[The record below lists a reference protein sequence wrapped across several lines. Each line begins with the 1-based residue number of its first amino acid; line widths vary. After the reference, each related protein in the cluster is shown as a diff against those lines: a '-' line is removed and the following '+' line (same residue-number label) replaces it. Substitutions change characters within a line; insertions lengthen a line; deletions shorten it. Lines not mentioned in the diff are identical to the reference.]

1 MPNLPIIVI
10 GLVAIL
16 LAVLAV
22 RRIRLKKQSEQLSA
36 KLHRIPSF
44 ESNRINEER
53 KFAISVRNE
62 SFSVDI
68 ATDLETSFA
77 SRYVTFTQEKEFTR
91 YYTDYYKEADALVP
105 QLKTFGIKPSEV
117 ILKFLHDFDNIGK
130 LVRLHNQQVIRNT
143 LDSHKLFF
151 DHCLKYP
158 LDEQQRR
165 SIVSEEDN
173 CLVVSSAGS
182 GKTSSIVGKVKYLI
196 EIKKVDP
203 ARILLISYTN
213 KAAAELT
220 ERMGIEGLRGYTF
233 HKLALD
239 LIGQQTGNKPSICD
253 NTDALFVKIYRE
265 LLADSRFRKHAVEYF
280 VDYQAN

>member
-105 QLKTFGIKPSEV
+105 QLKTFGI
-117 ILKFLHDFDNIGK
+117 
-130 LVRLHNQQVIRNT
+130 
-143 LDSHKLFF
+143 
-151 DHCLKYP
+151 
-158 LDEQQRR
+158 
-165 SIVSEEDN
+165 
-173 CLVVSSAGS
+173 
-182 GKTSSIVGKVKYLI
+182 
-196 EIKKVDP
+196 
-203 ARILLISYTN
+203 
-213 KAAAELT
+213 
-220 ERMGIEGLRGYTF
+220 
-233 HKLALD
+233 
-239 LIGQQTGNKPSICD
+239 
-253 NTDALFVKIYRE
+253 
-265 LLADSRFRKHAVEYF
+265 
-280 VDYQAN
+280 

>member
-22 RRIRLKKQSEQLSA
+22 RRIRLKKQSEQFSA

-44 ESNRINEER
+44 ESNQINEER
-53 KFAISVRNE
+53 KFAISARNE
-62 SFSVDI
+62 SFSFDI

-77 SRYVTFTQEKEFTR
+77 SRYVTVTQEKEFTR

-130 LVRLHNQQVIRNT
+130 LVRLHNQQVIRNL
-143 LDSHKLFF
+143 LDTHKLFF

-158 LDEQQRR
+158 LDE
-165 SIVSEEDN
+165 
-173 CLVVSSAGS
+173 
-182 GKTSSIVGKVKYLI
+182 
-196 EIKKVDP
+196 
-203 ARILLISYTN
+203 
-213 KAAAELT
+213 
-220 ERMGIEGLRGYTF
+220 
-233 HKLALD
+233 
-239 LIGQQTGNKPSICD
+239 
-253 NTDALFVKIYRE
+253 
-265 LLADSRFRKHAVEYF
+265 
-280 VDYQAN
+280 